1 MKTIRLYDS
10 CADYE
15 LAVDGSVE
23 GSSLPKNSI
32 CYCKD
37 AKKVC
42 YNLKIVGTTDK
53 TEPFNL
59 YINGIDKATYKSK
72 AQQVS
77 VKDGFF
83 ELGLTSKPY
92 DAYRMFGGDSLDA
105 NHTPI
110 GDAWNVKSVIRLDG
124 VDNLK
129 NLSYMF
135 QGCVS
140 LGYVNCGDWDTSKVT
155 NIKGMF
161 NRCSGLTA
169 LDVSGWNTSNVIDM
183 SGMFNNCSGLT
194 TLDVSNWDTSKVTDM
209 RCMFSFCS
217 GLTNLNVSSWNTNK
231 VTDMSAMFQGCS
243 GLTTIDVS
251 KWTTNNVTN
260 MSYMFN
266 LCSSL
271 TALDVSGWDTSKVT
285 DMSTMFQVCSGLTN
299 LDVSDWNTSN
309 VTNMERLF
317 NVCSG
322 LTEID
327 VSNWNTSKVTNM
339 ECMFLQCRNVKMLDV
354 SKWDVSKVTKFAEM
368 FGECYSLTELDLS
381 GWDLSSCEEDDV
393 HLFSD
398 IQGSENRRNGDL
410 TTIKLG
416 KGFFKAKTKEYTSA
430 NLTTINWS
438 RESMMESLYT
448 NQIGRDVTDVKNLYL
463 RPEPLSRLSE
473 EDIAKIKSVGIILIK
488 ATSGG

>member
-53 TEPFNL
+53 TESFNL

-92 DAYRMFGGDSLDA
+92 DAYRMFGGDSLGTKNA
-105 NHTPI
+105 PA

-194 TLDVSNWDTSKVTDM
+194 TIDVSN
-209 RCMFSFCS
+209 
-217 GLTNLNVSSWNTNK
+217 
-231 VTDMSAMFQGCS
+231 
-243 GLTTIDVS
+243 
-251 KWTTNNVTN
+251 
-260 MSYMFN
+260 
-266 LCSSL
+266 
-271 TALDVSGWDTSKVT
+271 
-285 DMSTMFQVCSGLTN
+285 
-299 LDVSDWNTSN
+299 WNTSN
-309 VTNMERLF
+309 VTNM
-317 NVCSG
+317 NS
-322 LTEID
+322 
-327 VSNWNTSKVTNM
+327 
-339 ECMFLQCRNVKMLDV
+339 
-354 SKWDVSKVTKFAEM
+354 
-368 FGECYSLTELDLS
+368 
-381 GWDLSSCEEDDV
+381 
-393 HLFSD
+393 LFS
-398 IQGSENRRNGDL
+398 
-410 TTIKLG
+410 K
-416 KGFFKAKTKEYTSA
+416 
-430 NLTTINWS
+430 
-438 RESMMESLYT
+438 
-448 NQIGRDVTDVKNLYL
+448 
-463 RPEPLSRLSE
+463 
-473 EDIAKIKSVGIILIK
+473 
-488 ATSGG
+488 

>member
-59 YINGIDKATYKSK
+59 YINGIDKDTYKSK

-92 DAYRMFGGDSLDA
+92 DAFRMFGGDSLDA

-140 LGYVNCGDWDTSKVT
+140 LGYVNCGGWNTSKVT
-155 NIKGMF
+155 N
-161 NRCSGLTA
+161 
-169 LDVSGWNTSNVIDM
+169 
-183 SGMFNNCSGLT
+183 
-194 TLDVSNWDTSKVTDM
+194 M
-209 RCMFSFCS
+209 R
-217 GLTNLNVSSWNTNK
+217 N
-231 VTDMSAMFQGCS
+231 MFQGCS

-260 MSYMFN
+260 MRGIFS
-266 LCSSL
+266 
-271 TALDVSGWDTSKVT
+271 
-285 DMSTMFQVCSGLTN
+285 QCSGLT
-299 LDVSDWNTSN
+299 T
-309 VTNMERLF
+309 
-317 NVCSG
+317 
-322 LTEID
+322 ID
-327 VSNWNTSKVTNM
+327 VSNWNTSKVTDMSYMFNSCNGLKSIDVSHWDTSKVTDMSYMINLCGRLMSIDVSGWDTSKVTNM
-339 ECMFLQCRNVKMLDV
+339 EHMFLECRNVKKLDV
-354 SKWDVSKVTKFAEM
+354 SKWNVSKVTKFAEM
-368 FGECYSLTELDLS
+368 FRECYSLTELDLS
-381 GWDLSSCEEDDV
+381 GWDLSSCKDSTINLFGDDRR
-393 HLFSD
+393 
-398 IQGSENRRNGDL
+398 SEHKRDGDL

-416 KGFFKAKTKEYTSA
+416 QGFFKGQSKNYSFDSFAS
-430 NLTTINWS
+430 INWS

-448 NQIGRDVTDVKNLYL
+448 NQNGRDTADTKTVYL
-463 RPEPLSRLSE
+463 KSKTFARLSSD
-473 EDIAKIKSVGIILIK
+473 DISKINTVGINIVK
-488 ATSGG
+488 RD

>member
-59 YINGIDKATYKSK
+59 YINGIDKDTYKSK

-92 DAYRMFGGDSLDA
+92 DAFRMFGGDSLDA

-140 LGYVNCGDWDTSKVT
+140 LGYVNCGGWNTSKVT
-155 NIKGMF
+155 DMGFMF
-161 NRCSGLTA
+161 NLCSGLKSIDVSKWTTNNVTNMRLMFSQCRSVKE
-169 LDVSGWNTSNVIDM
+169 LDVSGWGTSNVTDMFAMFQGCSGLTTIDVSNWNTSNVTDM
-183 SGMFNNCSGLT
+183 LGMFNNCSGLT
-194 TLDVSNWDTSKVTDM
+194 TLDVSNWNTSKVTNM
-209 RCMFSFCS
+209 SWMFNFCS
-217 GLTNLNVSSWNTNK
+217 RLTTIDISGWNTSN
-231 VTDMSAMFQGCS
+231 VTNMKRAFDLCS

-251 KWTTNNVTN
+251 
-260 MSYMFN
+260 
-266 LCSSL
+266 
-271 TALDVSGWDTSKVT
+271 GWNTSKVT
-285 DMSTMFQVCSGLTN
+285 DMSWMFT
-299 LDVSDWNTSN
+299 
-309 VTNMERLF
+309 
-317 NVCSG
+317 
-322 LTEID
+322 
-327 VSNWNTSKVTNM
+327 
-339 ECMFLQCRNVKMLDV
+339 QCRNVNKLDV
-354 SKWDVSKVTKFAEM
+354 SKWDVSKVTKFEAM

-393 HLFSD
+393 HLFTD
-398 IQGSENRRNGDL
+398 IKGSANKRNGDL

-416 KGFFKAKTKEYTSA
+416 KGFFKAKTKKYTSA

-488 ATSGG
+488 STSGG

>member
-10 CADYE
+10 CDDYE
-15 LAVDGSVE
+15 LAVDGSID
-23 GSSLPKNSI
+23 GSSLPKNSVS
-32 CYCKD
+32 YCKD

-92 DAYRMFGGDSLDA
+92 DAFRMFGGDSLDA

-140 LGYVNCGDWDTSKVT
+140 LGYVNCGGWNTSKVT
-155 NIKGMF
+155 N
-161 NRCSGLTA
+161 
-169 LDVSGWNTSNVIDM
+169 
-183 SGMFNNCSGLT
+183 
-194 TLDVSNWDTSKVTDM
+194 M
-209 RCMFSFCS
+209 R
-217 GLTNLNVSSWNTNK
+217 N
-231 VTDMSAMFQGCS
+231 MFQGCS

-251 KWTTNNVTN
+251 KWTT
-260 MSYMFN
+260 
-266 LCSSL
+266 
-271 TALDVSGWDTSKVT
+271 
-285 DMSTMFQVCSGLTN
+285 
-299 LDVSDWNTSN
+299 SN
-309 VTNMERLF
+309 VTNMRGIF
-317 NVCSG
+317 SQCSG
-322 LTEID
+322 LTTID
-327 VSNWNTSKVTNM
+327 VSNWNTSKVTDMSYMFNSCNGLKSIDVSHWDTSKVTDMSYMFKFCSDLTSLDVSHWDTSKVTNMNDMFGFCHELTPLDVSHWNTSNVTDMGWMFNRCSGLTTIDVSGWDTSNVTDMSYMINLCGRLMSIDVSGWDTSKVTNM
-339 ECMFLQCRNVKMLDV
+339 EHMFLECRNVKKLDV
-354 SKWDVSKVTKFAEM
+354 SNWNVSKVTKFAEM
-368 FGECYSLTELDLS
+368 FRECYSLTELDLS
-381 GWDLSSCEEDDV
+381 GWDLSSCKDSTINLFGDDRR
-393 HLFSD
+393 
-398 IQGSENRRNGDL
+398 SEHKRDGDL

-416 KGFFKAKTKEYTSA
+416 QGFFKGQSKNYSFDSFAS
-430 NLTTINWS
+430 INWS

-448 NQIGRDVTDVKNLYL
+448 NQIGRETANIKTVYL
-463 RPEPLSRLSE
+463 KTKTFSRLSSD
-473 EDIAKIKSVGIILIK
+473 DISQINTVGINIVK
-488 ATSGG
+488 RD

>member
-23 GSSLPKNSI
+23 GSSLPKNSV

-92 DAYRMFGGDSLDA
+92 DAFRMFGGDSLDA

-183 SGMFNNCSGLT
+183 SGMFQYCRGLTTLDVSNWNTSNVTDMIGMFNNCRGLTTIDVSNWNTSNVTDMFAMFQGCSGLT
-194 TLDVSNWDTSKVTDM
+194 TLDVSNWNTSNVTDM
-209 RCMFSFCS
+209 IGMFNNCR
-217 GLTNLNVSSWNTNK
+217 GLTTIDVSNWNTSN
-231 VTDMSAMFQGCS
+231 VTDMFAMFQGCS
-243 GLTTIDVS
+243 GLTT
-251 KWTTNNVTN
+251 
-260 MSYMFN
+260 
-266 LCSSL
+266 
-271 TALDVSGWDTSKVT
+271 LDVS
-285 DMSTMFQVCSGLTN
+285 N
-299 LDVSDWNTSN
+299 WNTSN
-309 VTNMERLF
+309 VTNMKRAF
-317 NVCSG
+317 NLCSG
-322 LTEID
+322 LTTID
-327 VSNWNTSKVTNM
+327 VSGWNTSKVTDM
-339 ECMFLQCRNVKMLDV
+339 SWMFTQCRNVNNLDV
-354 SKWDVSKVTKFAEM
+354 SKWDVSKVTKFEAM

-398 IQGSENRRNGDL
+398 IKGSENKRNGDL

-488 ATSGG
+488 DTSGG

>member
-83 ELGLTSKPY
+83 ELDLTKKPY
-92 DAYRMFGGDSLDA
+92 DAYRMFGGDSQGTNNA
-105 NHTPI
+105 PA

-129 NLSYMF
+129 NMNAMF

-140 LGYVNCGDWDTSKVT
+140 LGYINCGDWDTSKVT
-155 NIKGMF
+155 NMSAMF
-161 NRCSGLTA
+161 NRCYS
-169 LDVSGWNTSNVIDM
+169 I
-183 SGMFNNCSGLT
+183 
-194 TLDVSNWDTSKVTDM
+194 K
-209 RCMFSFCS
+209 
-217 GLTNLNVSSWNTNK
+217 K
-231 VTDMSAMFQGCS
+231 
-243 GLTTIDVS
+243 
-251 KWTTNNVTN
+251 
-260 MSYMFN
+260 
-266 LCSSL
+266 
-271 TALDVSGWDTSKVT
+271 LDVSGWDTSKVT
-285 DMSTMFQVCSGLTN
+285 DMSLMFQVCSGLTS
-299 LDVSDWNTSN
+299 LDVSHWNTSN
-309 VTNMERLF
+309 VTDMSDMFSFCKGLTTLDVSGWDTSKVTNMNDMF
-317 NVCSG
+317 NFCHELTPLDVSHWNTSNVTDMSWMFNRCSG
-322 LTEID
+322 LTTID
-327 VSNWNTSKVTNM
+327 VSGWDTSKVTDMSYMINLCGRLMSIDVSGWDTSKVTNM
-339 ECMFLQCRNVKMLDV
+339 EHMFLECRNVKKLDV
-354 SKWDVSKVTKFAEM
+354 SKWNVSKVTKFAEM
-368 FGECYSLTELDLS
+368 FRECYSLTELDLS
-381 GWDLSSCEEDDV
+381 GWDLSSCKDSTINLFGDDRR
-393 HLFSD
+393 
-398 IQGSENRRNGDL
+398 SEHKRDGDL

-416 KGFFKAKTKEYTSA
+416 QGFFKGQSKNYSFDSFAS
-430 NLTTINWS
+430 INWS

-448 NQIGRDVTDVKNLYL
+448 NQNGRDTADTKTVYL
-463 RPEPLSRLSE
+463 KSKTFARLSSD
-473 EDIAKIKSVGIILIK
+473 DISKINTVGINIVK
-488 ATSGG
+488 RD

>member
-37 AKKVC
+37 AKKVG
-42 YNLKIVGTTDK
+42 YSLKIVGTTDK

-83 ELGLTSKPY
+83 ELALTSKPY

-110 GDAWNVKSVIRLDG
+110 GDAWNIKSVIRLDG

-129 NLSYMF
+129 SMQSMF
-135 QGCVS
+135 EGCVS
-140 LGYVNCGDWDTSKVT
+140 LGYVNCGGWDTSKVT
-155 NIKGMF
+155 N
-161 NRCSGLTA
+161 
-169 LDVSGWNTSNVIDM
+169 
-183 SGMFNNCSGLT
+183 
-194 TLDVSNWDTSKVTDM
+194 M
-209 RCMFSFCS
+209 R
-217 GLTNLNVSSWNTNK
+217 T
-231 VTDMSAMFQGCS
+231 MFQGCS

-251 KWTTNNVTN
+251 HWNTSNVTD
-260 MSYMFN
+260 MRGIFSQ
-266 LCSSL
+266 CRSVKK
-271 TALDVSGWDTSKVT
+271 LDVSGWDTSKVT
-285 DMSTMFQVCSGLTN
+285 DMN
-299 LDVSDWNTSN
+299 
-309 VTNMERLF
+309 R
-317 NVCSG
+317 
-322 LTEID
+322 
-327 VSNWNTSKVTNM
+327 
-339 ECMFLQCRNVKMLDV
+339 MFLKCRNVKKLDV
-354 SKWDVSKVTKFAEM
+354 SKWDVSKVTKFEAM

-398 IQGSENRRNGDL
+398 IKGSENKRNGDL

-488 ATSGG
+488 STSGG